1 MSVQAQTTPTVTARI
16 HAISAMDWS
25 LLVLRLALAAIFI
38 AHGGQ
43 KVFGWFGGQG
53 LAETAQSFSKL
64 GISAPFAYLA
74 AFTEFFG
81 GVAVLIGALSRLA
94 SLGLAIVMLVA
105 VYKVHWA
112 NGFFLSDQGFEYNLA
127 LFAMSLA
134 LILAG
139 PGRLALAD
147 WEPRL
152 LSKWTEEKEAE
163 SSEPKSEQKEAA
175 A

>member
-1 MSVQAQTTPTVTARI
+1 MSVQAHTAPTVTTRT
-16 HAISAMDWS
+16 HAISATDWS
-25 LLVLRLALAAIFI
+25 LLILRLALAAIFI

-53 LAETAQSFSKL
+53 LAATAQSFSNL

-81 GVAVLIGALSRLA
+81 GVAVLIGVLSRLA
-94 SLGLAIVMLVA
+94 SLGLATVMLVA
-105 VYKVHWA
+105 VYKIHWA

-147 WEPRL
+147 WEACL
-152 LSKWTEEKEAE
+152 WSKRAEEKAEEKEAE
-163 SSEPKSEQKEAA
+163 SSKQKEAA